1 MQPLRSL
8 VFVIF
13 LILLLSLNYPQPGL
27 AEQGSDMQ
35 FLSPGE
41 GSLVTSPI
49 HLAAEITSNPV
60 SMVRTVL
67 VDRGGITLARQLLR
81 VSQDVG
87 GDPFQFTTLIPFDI
101 PETSVE
107 ALLTVTAIDADY
119 RPIVTRSVTVMLQ
132 SGGEPELQAQQPEV
146 NWLDLTEP
154 EPLQAFSGG
163 EIHMKG
169 TVTPLTQE
177 PVVIE
182 LITSEGR
189 VVGSTQLPVAQP
201 GQLFEVDL
209 TLPYSRVKTSTNT
222 RLIVRQAADPYQTDA
237 ILDSLLI
244 TLLP

>member
-1 MQPLRSL
+1 
-8 VFVIF
+8 
-13 LILLLSLNYPQPGL
+13 
-27 AEQGSDMQ
+27 
-35 FLSPGE
+35 
-41 GSLVTSPI
+41 
-49 HLAAEITSNPV
+49 
-60 SMVRTVL
+60 
-67 VDRGGITLARQLLR
+67 
-81 VSQDVG
+81 
-87 GDPFQFTTLIPFDI
+87 
-101 PETSVE
+101 
-107 ALLTVTAIDADY
+107 
-119 RPIVTRSVTVMLQ
+119 
-132 SGGEPELQAQQPEV
+132 
-146 NWLDLTEP
+146 
-154 EPLQAFSGG
+154 
-163 EIHMKG
+163 MKG